1 MTDPTPLPP
10 AIVRGRIQ
18 ELRIYE
24 VTLEELDLLERG
36 SPDSAML
43 NLAIFFGTAAISL
56 TLALVTTTPPQ
67 QVFIVFVVI
76 ATVAAAAALILAVIW
91 WRSRVSVRAV
101 ATRIRNRLPPQE
113 GERLED

>member
-1 MTDPTPLPP
+1 MTDPTPLLP
-10 AIVRGRIQ
+10 AIVRGQIQ

-36 SPDSAML
+36 SPDSALL

-56 TLALVTTTPPQ
+56 ALALATTTAPQ

-76 ATVAAAAALILAVIW
+76 ATVAAAAALTLGVIW

-101 ATRIRNRLPPQE
+101 TTRIRKRLPPRE